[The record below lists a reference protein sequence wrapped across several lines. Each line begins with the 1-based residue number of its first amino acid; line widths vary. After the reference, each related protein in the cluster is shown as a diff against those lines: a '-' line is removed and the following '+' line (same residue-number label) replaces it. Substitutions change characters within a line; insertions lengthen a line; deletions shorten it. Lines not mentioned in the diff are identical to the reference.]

1 MLKVIAIFEYMRK
14 ILAMI
19 GILKKKPV
27 DKLLEALGKE
37 KVNTSIVERKL
48 YSYDATPIPI
58 DRAVPSAVVFPE
70 NHDDVVKLVRIC
82 YQEGIPMFPRGAGSG
97 LTGGAVP
104 TKENGVVVSF
114 ERMNRFKVD
123 ENNTTAEVEPGV
135 ITAQFQEHVEK
146 LGLFYPPDPS
156 SFKYSTIGGNIA
168 ENAGGPRCLKYG
180 VTREYVLG
188 LTVVVKDGDVLKLGN
203 PVIKDV
209 AGYDLTKLFVG
220 SEGTLGLITS
230 SNLKL
235 IPKPKARATAL
246 ALFENL
252 EHVGRAVTKIMTSG
266 IFPSALEF
274 MDRDA
279 IKAVED
285 FKPVGLPRD
294 VEALLLIEVD
304 GSPQSVREDINQIK
318 GLLEPMGIRVK
329 TAESKKEEER
339 LWMARK
345 SLGPALG
352 NLKSGKINED
362 IVFPRIYLSEAI
374 PKLRQIAEKYHL
386 LMVIFGHIGD
396 GNLHVN
402 LLYDKQNREEEEKA
416 ERAVDEV
423 FELALS
429 YHGSIT
435 GEHGVGLTK
444 KKFLKWQFGDIGY
457 ELLKGIKLLFDPK
470 NLFNPGKMVEV

>member
-1 MLKVIAIFEYMRK
+1 MFGVLKRK
-14 ILAMI
+14 PL
-19 GILKKKPV
+19 
-27 DKLLEALGKE
+27 DKLIEVLGKG
-37 KVNTSIVERKL
+37 KVNTSLVERKL

-58 DRAVPSAVVFPE
+58 QRALPSAVIFPE
-70 NHDDVVKLVRIC
+70 SHEDVVKLVKVC
-82 YQEGIPMFPRGAGSG
+82 YEEGIPMFPRGAGSG

-104 TKENGVVVSF
+104 TVEKGVVVSF
-114 ERMNRFKVD
+114 ERMNRFYVNVD
-123 ENNTTAEVEPGV
+123 NATAEVQPGV
-135 ITAQFQEHVEK
+135 ITAQFQEYVEK

-156 SFKYSTIGGNIA
+156 SFKYSTLGGNIA

-188 LTVVVKDGDVLKLGN
+188 LSAVIKDGVSIKTGN

-209 AGYDLTKLFVG
+209 AGYDITKLLVG

-230 SNLKL
+230 ATLKL
-235 IPKPKARATAL
+235 IPKPRARATAL
-246 ALFENL
+246 ALFDRL
-252 EHVGRAVTKIMTSG
+252 EDVGKAVTKIFTSG
-266 IFPSALEF
+266 VFPSALEF
-274 MDRDA
+274 MDADA

-285 FKPVGLPRD
+285 YKPVGLPK

-304 GSPQSVREDINQIK
+304 GSHQSVQEDIRIIEE
-318 GLLEPMGIRVK
+318 LLRPMGVEIR
-329 TAESKKEEER
+329 TAKNKEEEEK
-339 LWMARK
+339 LWSARK

-362 IVFPRIYLSEAI
+362 IVIPRIYLSEAI
-374 PKLRQIAEKYHL
+374 PKLREVARKYNL

-402 LLYDKQNREEEEKA
+402 FLYDKANREEEERA

-423 FELALS
+423 FELALK
-429 YHGSIT
+429 YNGSIT

-444 KKFLKWQFGDIGY
+444 RKFLRWQFGDAGY

-470 NLFNPGKMVEV
+470 NLFNPGKVLED

>member
-1 MLKVIAIFEYMRK
+1 MLGV
-14 ILAMI
+14 
-19 GILKKKPV
+19 LKKDPIKR
-27 DKLLEALGKE
+27 LTSALGKE

-58 DRAVPSAVVFPE
+58 ERAVPSAVIFPE
-70 NHDDVVKLVRIC
+70 SREDVIKLVEVC
-82 YQEGIPMFPRGAGSG
+82 YEENIPIFPRGAGSG

-104 TKENGVVVSF
+104 TRENGVVVSF
-114 ERMNRFKVD
+114 ERMTSFEVDVDNATAKVQ
-123 ENNTTAEVEPGV
+123 PGV
-135 ITAQFQEHVEK
+135 VTYDFQQHVEK

-188 LTVVVKDGDVLKLGN
+188 IEAVIKEGKTIKTGN
-203 PVIKDV
+203 PILKDV
-209 AGYDLTKLFVG
+209 AGYDITKLFVG
-220 SEGTLGLITS
+220 SEGTLGLLTEAT
-230 SNLKL
+230 LKL
-235 IPKPKARATAL
+235 IPKPQARATAL
-246 ALFENL
+246 ALFNNL
-252 EHVGRAVTKIMTSG
+252 EDVGKAVTRIMTSG

-285 FKPVGLPRD
+285 YKPVGLPKD
-294 VEALLLIEVD
+294 AEALLLIEVD
-304 GSPQSVREDINQIK
+304 GSKTAVKEQIEEVK
-318 GLLEPMGIRVK
+318 GLLAQLGVEVK
-329 TAESKKEEER
+329 VAQSEEEAQK
-339 LWMARK
+339 LWTARK
-345 SLGPALG
+345 NLGPALG
-352 NLKSGKINED
+352 NLKTGKINED
-362 IVFPRIYLSEAI
+362 IVFPRTYLAEAL
-374 PKLRQIAEKYHL
+374 PKLREIAKQYDL

-402 LLYDKQNREEEEKA
+402 FLYDKANKEEEERA

-444 KKFLKWQFGDIGY
+444 KKFLRWQFGDTGY

-470 NLFNPGKMVEV
+470 NLFNPGKVIEL

>member
-1 MLKVIAIFEYMRK
+1 MF
-14 ILAMI
+14 
-19 GILKKKPV
+19 GILKKDAVSKI
-27 DKLLEALGKE
+27 ESALGRD
-37 KVNTSIVERKL
+37 KVNRSIVERKL

-58 DRAVPSAVVFPE
+58 ERAVPSAVVFPE
-70 NHDDVVKLVRIC
+70 DREDVVRLVEVC
-82 YQEGIPMFPRGAGSG
+82 YEEGIPMFPRGAGSG

-104 TKENGVVVSF
+104 TSERGVVVSF
-114 ERMNRFKVD
+114 ERMNGFEVD
-123 ENNTTAEVEPGV
+123 VDNATARVQPGV
-135 ITAQFQEHVEK
+135 VTYDFQRHVEK

-188 LTVVVKDGDVLKLGN
+188 IEAVIKGGELIRTGN
-203 PVIKDV
+203 PILKDV
-209 AGYDLTKLFVG
+209 AGYDITKLFVG
-220 SEGTLGLITS
+220 SEGTLGLLTEAT
-230 SNLKL
+230 LKL
-235 IPKPKARATAL
+235 IPLPPARSTAL
-246 ALFENL
+246 ALFNNL
-252 EHVGRAVTKIMTSG
+252 EDVGKAVTAIMTSG

-285 FKPVGLPRD
+285 YKPVGLPRD

-304 GSPQSVREDINQIK
+304 GSKTAVREQIEEV
-318 GLLEPMGIRVK
+318 GRLLSSLGVEVRV
-329 TAESKKEEER
+329 AESEEEAQK
-339 LWMARK
+339 LWTARK
-345 SLGPALG
+345 NLGPALG
-352 NLKSGKINED
+352 NLKTGKINED
-362 IVFPRIYLSEAI
+362 IVFPRTYLAEAL
-374 PKLRQIAEKYHL
+374 PKLREIAKKYDL
-386 LMVIFGHIGD
+386 LMVVFGHIGD

-402 LLYDKQNREEEEKA
+402 FLYDKASPEEEERA

-423 FELALS
+423 FELALN

-444 KKFLKWQFGDIGY
+444 KKFLKWQFGDTGY

-470 NLFNPGKMVEV
+470 NLFNPGKVIEV

>member
-1 MLKVIAIFEYMRK
+1 MLGV
-14 ILAMI
+14 
-19 GILKKKPV
+19 LKKDPIKR
-27 DKLLEALGKE
+27 LTSALGKE

-58 DRAVPSAVVFPE
+58 ERAIPSAVIFPE
-70 NHDDVVKLVRIC
+70 SREDVIKLVEVC
-82 YQEGIPMFPRGAGSG
+82 YEENIPIFPRGAGSG

-104 TKENGVVVSF
+104 TRENGVVVSF
-114 ERMNRFKVD
+114 ERMTSFEVDVDNATAKVQ
-123 ENNTTAEVEPGV
+123 PGV
-135 ITAQFQEHVEK
+135 VTYDFQQHVEK

-188 LTVVVKDGDVLKLGN
+188 IEAVIKEGKTIKTGN
-203 PVIKDV
+203 PILKDV
-209 AGYDLTKLFVG
+209 AGYDITKLFVG
-220 SEGTLGLITS
+220 SEGTLGLLTEAT
-230 SNLKL
+230 LKL
-235 IPKPKARATAL
+235 IPKPQARATAL
-246 ALFENL
+246 ALFKSL
-252 EHVGRAVTKIMTSG
+252 EDVGKAVTRIMTSG

-274 MDRDA
+274 MDKDA

-285 FKPVGLPRD
+285 YKPVGLPKD
-294 VEALLLIEVD
+294 AEALLLIEVD
-304 GSPQSVREDINQIK
+304 GSKTAVKEQIEEVK
-318 GLLEPMGIRVK
+318 GLLAQLGVEVK
-329 TAESKKEEER
+329 VAQSEEEAQK
-339 LWMARK
+339 LWTARK
-345 SLGPALG
+345 NLGPALG
-352 NLKSGKINED
+352 NLKTGKINED
-362 IVFPRIYLSEAI
+362 IVFPRTYLAEAL
-374 PKLRQIAEKYHL
+374 PKLREIAKKYDL

-402 LLYDKQNREEEEKA
+402 FLYDKANKEEEERA

-444 KKFLKWQFGDIGY
+444 KKFLRWQFGDTGY

-470 NLFNPGKMVEV
+470 NLFNPGKVIEL